1 MIDRMTQILGDLIRF
16 ESISSN
22 SNLDI
27 INYIEEI
34 FRTNS
39 ILARRVLSPDGQ
51 KSSLLA
57 TIGPADRPGVQPC
70 QRRGYARSAHF
81 RPMNT
86 RRLRQS

>member
-1 MIDRMTQILGDLIRF
+1 LIRF

-27 INYIEEI
+27 VSYIEEI

-39 ILARRVLSPDGQ
+39 ILAWCALSPDGQ

-57 TIGPADRPGVQPC
+57 TIGPADRPGVVL
-70 QRRGYARSAHF
+70 SAHTDVV
-81 RPMNT
+81 PT
-86 RRLRQS
+86 EG